1 MSSVEEE
8 PFSAWAFP
16 PAGLQCSAVFL
27 QQIPSSLGDNPSL
40 LFFSLGIDKCPSPFL
55 LLPMPLRISYRQ
67 SGEALRKHHTRC
79 HPNCQI
85 FKALSYH
92 ISSFVA
98 KNGKIRFPFPVSV
111 FLSKYKLDF
120 TNFILVY
127 TNSLF
132 FPRQYIRLL
141 TKIKDTKK
149 SPFGRTE
156 ILAKRRFIIF
166 ETSSQ

>member
-1 MSSVEEE
+1 MGRILILEIIAVAVNPLPACTEPSKGTVMSSMEEE

-16 PAGLQCSAVFL
+16 PAGLQYSAVFL

-98 KNGKIRFPFPVSV
+98 KNGKIYFPFPVY
-111 FLSKYKLDF
+111 FY
-120 TNFILVY
+120 
-127 TNSLF
+127 
-132 FPRQYIRLL
+132 
-141 TKIKDTKK
+141 
-149 SPFGRTE
+149 
-156 ILAKRRFIIF
+156 
-166 ETSSQ
+166 

>member
-16 PAGLQCSAVFL
+16 PAGLQYSAVFL

-67 SGEALRKHHTRC
+67 NGEALRKHHTRC

-98 KNGKIRFPFPVSV
+98 KNGKIV
-111 FLSKYKLDF
+111 FLFPYQFFKYQLVF
-120 TNFILVY
+120 TNFILVN

-132 FPRQYIRLL
+132 YPSQYKRLL
-141 TKIKDTKK
+141 IKIKATKK
-149 SPFGRTE
+149 SPLSKTE
-156 ILAKRRFIIF
+156 ILAKRRFIVF